1 MFIKHPYIIYLH
13 TFILLTTCSPIF
25 AETIKLSTQNTTIE
39 FIATHIGKSPVNGQ
53 FNDFDG
59 YVIFKDKQISN
70 IEANINV
77 SSIETFNKIRNK
89 YLKSKRF
96 LNESKYPLI
105 QFKTINLTT
114 SENTRVANANLMI
127 HGVTQNIELNLIKQN
142 NIYTTSYLLDR
153 FDYNLTPHKQ
163 MIGQMVT
170 VNITFT
176 KPTD

>member
-1 MFIKHPYIIYLH
+1 MFIKLSFLIFLH
-13 TFILLTTCSPIF
+13 IFILLTTQFPII
-25 AETIKLSTQNTTIE
+25 AETITLSTQNTTIK

-53 FNDFDG
+53 FYEFDG
-59 YVIFKDKQISN
+59 YVIFKDNKISN

-77 SSIETFNKIRNK
+77 SSIETNNKIRNK

-96 LNESKYPLI
+96 LNESKYPRI
-105 QFKTINLTT
+105 QFKTINLTP
-114 SENTRVANANLMI
+114 SKNTTVANAELMI
-127 HGVTQNIELNLIKQN
+127 HGVTQNIQLNLMKQN

-153 FDYNLTPHKQ
+153 FDYNLTPHKR

-170 VNITFT
+170 VNIIFT